1 MASLLRITLKKAR
14 RSSDAAP
21 PRSPPTLPDI
31 QLTPTDISLGDMNGK
46 LWKPSENDAPTPSPS
61 IVNMPSSNRNGV
73 YEPAVTISPSTP
85 LSELPNGVTH
95 NNTSVSPFSNPSKS
109 TTKVIE
115 RLTASNDALRRDLNS
130 EKAKSQELTENLRAK
145 NNVIERLQSDNN
157 TLRSASEAAERT
169 RKNRKEFEETLRTQL
184 KNEEERRKQAEAQAT
199 GLGIQLGQ
207 VTSNAKQELAA
218 AKKEHAEEIARMR
231 QEHTRETSNLRDEL
245 QQAQDQ
251 LRRMTE
257 KNKELETR
265 WNASD
270 NIFKAELKKRDK
282 KIDAIAEGR
291 EEDRRK
297 VIKQENAIAAHD
309 VVVNQLRDELEKKDT
324 LTHELRTLFTTYK
337 ETSESEA
344 KAYREETDEDV
355 ARMRKEAAEMSKQV
369 TDSMAH
375 VNKVLP
381 QAEDA
386 IAFLR
391 YVKQY
396 HMPSK

>member
-1 MASLLRITLKKAR
+1 MASLLRITLEKAR
-14 RSSDAAP
+14 RQS
-21 PRSPPTLPDI
+21 DI
-31 QLTPTDISLGDMNGK
+31 QLTPTDISLGDMNSK
-46 LWKPSENDAPTPSPS
+46 LWKPSDYDAPTPSPS

-73 YEPAVTISPSTP
+73 YEPAVHISPNPP
-85 LSELPNGVTH
+85 LTELTNGVTNGSA
-95 NNTSVSPFSNPSKS
+95 NNNSTSPFANPSKS

-157 TLRSASEAAERT
+157 TLRSASEAAERS

-184 KNEEERRKQAEAQAT
+184 KGEEDRRKQAEAQAT

-207 VTSNAKQELAA
+207 ATSNAKQELAA
-218 AKKEHAEEIARMR
+218 AKREHTEEVARVR
-231 QEHTRETSNLRDEL
+231 QEHTREVSNLRDEL
-245 QQAQDQ
+245 QQAQEQ

-257 KNKELETR
+257 KNKEIETR

-270 NIFKAELKKRDK
+270 SIFKAELKKRDK
-282 KIDAIAEGR
+282 RIDAIAEGR
-291 EEDRRK
+291 EADRRR
-297 VIKQENAIAAHD
+297 VAQQDNTIAAHD
-309 VVVNQLRDELEKKDT
+309 VVVNQLRDELEKKEHLAT
-324 LTHELRTLFTTYK
+324 ELQALFAAYK
-337 ETSESEA
+337 KTVESET
-344 KAYREETDEDV
+344 KRYKDETDGDMV
-355 ARMRKEAAEMSKQV
+355 KMRKDGAEMSKKV
-369 TDSMAH
+369 ADSLKH
-375 VNKVLP
+375 LDIVLP

-396 HMPSK
+396 HLPSK

>member
-1 MASLLRITLKKAR
+1 
-14 RSSDAAP
+14 
-21 PRSPPTLPDI
+21 
-31 QLTPTDISLGDMNGK
+31 MNGK
-46 LWKPSENDAPTPSPS
+46 LWTPSENDAPTPTPS

-73 YEPAVTISPSTP
+73 YEPAVTIAPTTP
-85 LSELPNGVTH
+85 LSELTNGVT
-95 NNTSVSPFSNPSKS
+95 NNTAVSPFANPSKS

-145 NNVIERLQSDNN
+145 NNVIERLQADNN
-157 TLRSASEAAERT
+157 TLRSASEASERT

-207 VTSNAKQELAA
+207 VTSSAKQELAA
-218 AKKEHAEEIARMR
+218 AKKEHAEEMARMR
-231 QEHTRETSNLRDEL
+231 QEHIRETSNLRDEL
-245 QQAQDQ
+245 QQAQEQ
-251 LRRMTE
+251 LRRLTE

-297 VIKQENAIAAHD
+297 VMKQEHAIAAHD
-309 VVVNQLRDELEKKDT
+309 VVVNQLRDELEKKDS
-324 LTHELRTLFTTYK
+324 LAQELRTLFATYK
-337 ETSESEA
+337 ETTESEA
-344 KAYREETDEDV
+344 KQYREETEEDV
-355 ARMRKEAAEMSKQV
+355 ARMRKDGAQLHKAV
-369 TDSMAH
+369 ADSLAH
-375 VNKVLP
+375 VDKVLP